1 MDTAVWYIRE
11 SFRMNGTVVLE
22 KLWSSD
28 GSTRV
33 YTADDEDI
41 RSSGLVQVSDGLY
54 TPKCRCGVQ
63 VDR

>member
-1 MDTAVWYIRE
+1 VVRE
-11 SFRMNGTVVLE
+11 LVEFEDRN
-22 KLWSSD
+22 
-28 GSTRV
+28 TRV

-41 RSSGLVQVSDGLY
+41 RSSGLVQVN